1 MNRSINAAVNNTAK
15 ASNQMQAARLQ
26 AAAGN
31 MGNANRLVNAAA
43 KNANSA
49 NNQFRNAANQAR
61 TLGLNNV
68 SKNLNA
74 AANAVKKAQII
85 KALKNAANA
94 IKAMAPKGMVVTAG
108 TPGNI
113 SASA

>member
-1 MNRSINAAVNNTAK
+1 MNRAINAAVNNTVK
-15 ASNQMQAARLQ
+15 ANNQMQMATNQ
-26 AAAGN
+26 AAMGN
-31 MGNANRLVNAAA
+31 VANANRMSNAAA
-43 KNANSA
+43 NSAMTA
-49 NNQFRNAANQAR
+49 NNQFRAAANQAK

-68 SKNLNA
+68 AKNLNS

-85 KALKNAANA
+85 KALKSTANA
-94 IKAMAPKGMVVTAG
+94 IKAMAPKGMIVTAG

>member
-1 MNRSINAAVNNTAK
+1 MNRAINAAVNNTVK
-15 ASNQMQAARLQ
+15 ANNQMMAAANQAA
-26 AAAGN
+26 
-31 MGNANRLVNAAA
+31 MGNSGKANLMANAAF
-43 KNANSA
+43 NSSNKA
-49 NNQFRNAANQAR
+49 NNQFRAAANQAK

-68 SKNLNA
+68 AKNLNA

-94 IKAMAPKGMVVTAG
+94 IKAMAPKGMIVTAG

-113 SASA
+113 AASA

>member
-1 MNRSINAAVNNTAK
+1 MNRNVQAAVNNTVK
-15 ASNQMQAARLQ
+15 AGNQLQ
-26 AAAGN
+26 AANVQAAMGN
-31 MGNANRLVNAAA
+31 VGNANRMVNAAA
-43 KNANSA
+43 KNAGAA
-49 NNQFRNAANQAR
+49 NNQFKTAANQAR

-74 AANAVKKAQII
+74 AANAVQKAQII
-85 KALKNAANA
+85 KALKSAANA
-94 IKAMAPKGMVVTAG
+94 IKAMAPKGMIVTAG

>member
-1 MNRSINAAVNNTAK
+1 MNRAINAAVNNTVK
-15 ASNQMQAARLQ
+15 ANNQMQAAANQ
-26 AAAGN
+26 AAIGN
-31 MGNANRLVNAAA
+31 VGNANRMANAAA
-43 KNANSA
+43 NSIKTA
-49 NNQFRNAANQAR
+49 NNQFKNAANQAR

-94 IKAMAPKGMVVTAG
+94 IKAMAPKGMIVTAG

>member
-1 MNRSINAAVNNTAK
+1 MNRSLNAAVNNTVK
-15 ASNQMQAARLQ
+15 SNNQMVAAARQAAM
-26 AAAGN
+26 GN
-31 MGNANRLVNAAA
+31 SGNANRLANAAA
-43 KNANSA
+43 NSAMAA
-49 NNQFRNAANQAR
+49 NNQFRTAANQAK

-94 IKAMAPKGMVVTAG
+94 IKGMAPKGMIVTAG

>member
-1 MNRSINAAVNNTAK
+1 MNRAINAAVNNTVK
-15 ASNQMQAARLQ
+15 ANNQMVAAANQAAM
-26 AAAGN
+26 GN
-31 MGNANRLVNAAA
+31 AGNANRMANAAA
-43 KNANSA
+43 NSASTA
-49 NNQFRNAANQAR
+49 NNQFRTAANQAK

-68 SKNLNA
+68 AKNLNA

-94 IKAMAPKGMVVTAG
+94 IKAMAPKGMIVTAG

-113 SASA
+113 AASA

>member
-1 MNRSINAAVNNTAK
+1 MNRAINAAVNNTVK
-15 ASNQMQAARLQ
+15 SNNQMVAAANQAA
-26 AAAGN
+26 
-31 MGNANRLVNAAA
+31 MGNAANANRMANAAA
-43 KNANSA
+43 NSAMTA
-49 NNQFRNAANQAR
+49 NNQFRAAANQAK

-94 IKAMAPKGMVVTAG
+94 IKGMAPKGMIVTAG

-113 SASA
+113 STSA

>member
-1 MNRSINAAVNNTAK
+1 
-15 ASNQMQAARLQ
+15 
-26 AAAGN
+26 
-31 MGNANRLVNAAA
+31 
-43 KNANSA
+43 
-49 NNQFRNAANQAR
+49 
-61 TLGLNNV
+61 V

-85 KALKNAANA
+85 KALKSAANA
-94 IKAMAPKGMVVTAG
+94 IKAMAPKGMIVTAG

>member
-1 MNRSINAAVNNTAK
+1 MNRNLTAAVNNTVK
-15 ASNQMQAARLQ
+15 AGNQLQ
-26 AAAGN
+26 AANTQAAIGN
-31 MGNANRLVNAAA
+31 VGNANRLVNAAA
-43 KNANSA
+43 KNAGAA

-68 SKNLNA
+68 SKNLNS

>member
-1 MNRSINAAVNNTAK
+1 MNRAINAAVNNTVK
-15 ASNQMQAARLQ
+15 ANNQMVAATNQAAL
-26 AAAGN
+26 GN
-31 MGNANRLVNAAA
+31 SGNANRLANAAV
-43 KNANSA
+43 KNANMA
-49 NNQFRNAANQAR
+49 NNQFRAAANQAK

-94 IKAMAPKGMVVTAG
+94 IKAMAPKGMIVTSG

-113 SASA
+113 STSA